1 MYNREGRT
9 YRLFPI
15 TISVD
20 NETLKQLD
28 RLAEERKNGN
38 RSALVRDLIADAAQ
52 PNRLAEA
59 TAEYVTDGPDDG
71 GK

>member
-1 MYNREGRT
+1 MYDREGRT

-20 NETLKQLD
+20 NETLATLD

-38 RSALVRDLIADAAQ
+38 RSALVRDLIANAAQ
-52 PNRLAEA
+52 PNRLAEERA
-59 TAEYVTDGPDDG
+59 KYVTGADNGQEV
-71 GK
+71 

>member
-38 RSALVRDLIADAAQ
+38 RSALVRDLIANAAQ

-59 TAEYVTDGPDDG
+59 RTEYVTGADNG